1 MEIPRFWRWHQKEVW
16 PFARSSL
23 RAQMVEGAKKL
34 REAEENSNNNGGG
47 GEADNTATESV
58 VALGLLE
65 KVTTAE

>member
-1 MEIPRFWRWHQKEVW
+1 
-16 PFARSSL
+16 
-23 RAQMVEGAKKL
+23 MVEGAKKL